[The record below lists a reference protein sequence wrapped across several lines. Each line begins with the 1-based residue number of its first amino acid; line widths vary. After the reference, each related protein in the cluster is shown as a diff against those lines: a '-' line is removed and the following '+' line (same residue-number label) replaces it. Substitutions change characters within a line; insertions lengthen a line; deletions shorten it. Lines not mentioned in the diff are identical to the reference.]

1 MLNKTVLFDA
11 LYKVYPSASLF
22 TVTPGYEQTPKSSPQ
37 RDVESNLPPL
47 LTSLYDPKNT
57 QCTSRE
63 LVKLSEAVHE
73 TIKYSLD
80 EISFI
85 EKCTRGQ
92 SHSTILF
99 DYRLGRITASIF
111 GQIAKCTER
120 VFPMSLVKSIM
131 QYTSVNPNIPSLKWG
146 CLNEVSA
153 KLEYTQVMKNTH
165 QNFSLSDNGLF
176 DISKDYPYSDA
187 SPDGMIDCKCCGS
200 GIVEVKC
207 PYKYKDVNP
216 RQIND
221 NKCFLQLGK
230 DGNLSLSMT
239 HDYYY
244 QVQGQLAICNKP
256 YCDFICWT
264 TKGIFIEQI
273 FKDGNFF
280 DSILPSLKAFFLKY
294 ILPELLTKSSLS

>member
-1 MLNKTVLFDA
+1 MQSTTYIQVHLCS
-11 LYKVYPSASLF
+11 LY
-22 TVTPGYEQTPKSSPQ
+22 VTPGYESTSKSSQQ
-37 RDVESNLPPL
+37 RDIESNLPPL
-47 LTSLYDPKNT
+47 LTSLYNPKHT
-57 QCTSRE
+57 QCTSHE
-63 LVKLSEAVHE
+63 LVKLSEALHE
-73 TIKYSLD
+73 TIKYTLD
-80 EISFI
+80 EISFV

-92 SHSTILF
+92 SHSTLWF
-99 DYRLGRITASIF
+99 DYRLGRITASMF

-131 QYTSVNPNIPSLKWG
+131 QYTNINPNIPSLKWG
-146 CLNEVSA
+146 RLNEVSA
-153 KLEYTQVMKNTH
+153 KQEYVQVMKNTH

-176 DISKDYPYSDA
+176 ISKDYSYLGA
-187 SPDGMIDCKCCGS
+187 SPDGIIDCTCCGS

-221 NKCFLQLGK
+221 KKCFLQLGK
-230 DGNLSLSMT
+230 DGNLSLSTT

-264 TKGIFIEQI
+264 TKGIFFERI
-273 FKDGNFF
+273 FKDADFF
-280 DSILPSLKAFFLKY
+280 
-294 ILPELLTKSSLS
+294 